1 MNFAYSRKTHNSK
14 DRFMER
20 ALEIL
25 PGALSWFIILFML
38 ALSLARPLAA
48 AILIIAFELY
58 WILRLFYMN
67 IFLVLSYLRLSIE
80 KNTDWLERVR
90 GVANLG
96 EYSKLIEDKPCP
108 RSLKEKISWLAHRKE
123 IRTLINS
130 GAPPPH
136 FNDIYQLIIIPI
148 AKEGPDIIEPA
159 IASLTNSH
167 FPKKRMIVI
176 LSLEETAP
184 EESRL
189 GVLRLKE
196 KYGKDFFHLAA
207 ISHPSGLPGEA
218 KVKGANA
225 TYAAKKALEFLNTKK
240 IPSENVIVS
249 CFDADTVVNPEYFS
263 CLSYYFLITPNRLRS
278 SFQPI
283 PVYHNNIWQAPALSR
298 VLDIGSSFF
307 QLVEATNPDKLVTF
321 SSHSMS
327 FKALIDVNYWPVDMI
342 SDDSAIF
349 WKSFIHFDADYSVV
363 PMYVTV
369 SMDITVGNNWWETL
383 VNVYKQKRRWAWGV
397 ENFPIVMRAFLKSR
411 GIPLRKKLEHGFK
424 LLEGNISW
432 ATWPFLLSII
442 GWLPA
447 LLAGREFSHSIVYY
461 SSPRIKGTIFSLASI
476 GLFSC
481 ILLSLLLLPKK
492 GRKPGLFRK
501 IAHALEW
508 LLVPVI
514 SVFLS
519 AIPALDAQTRLMFA
533 RYMEFWVSSKKRG

>member
-1 MNFAYSRKTHNSK
+1 M
-14 DRFMER
+14 
-20 ALEIL
+20 EIL
-25 PGALSWFIILFML
+25 PGALSWCIILFMFI
-38 ALSLARPLAA
+38 LSFTRPLAA

-67 IFLVLSYLRLSIE
+67 IFLVLSYFRLAFE
-80 KNTDWLERVR
+80 KDTNWLERIK
-90 GVANLG
+90 GISNLK
-96 EYSKLIEDKPCP
+96 EYAL
-108 RSLKEKISWLAHRKE
+108 SLETTPWPDTLREKISWFAHRKE
-123 IRTLINS
+123 IKALMKS
-130 GAPPPH
+130 GAPPPD

-148 AKEGPDIIEPA
+148 AKEGAAVVEPA
-159 IASLTNSH
+159 IISLAKSN

-176 LSLEETAP
+176 LSVEETAP
-184 EESRL
+184 EEIKKDIL
-189 GVLRLKE
+189 LLE
-196 KYGKDFFHLAA
+196 KKYSGNFFHLTT
-207 ISHPSGLPGEA
+207 IIHPSGLPEEA

-225 TYAAKKALEFLNTKK
+225 TYAAKKALEFLDNHN
-240 IPSENVIVS
+240 IPGENIIVS

-263 CLSYYFLITPNRLRS
+263 CLSYYFIITPNRLRS

-307 QLVEATNPDKLVTF
+307 QLVEATNPEKLVTF

-327 FKALIDVNYWPVDMI
+327 FKALVDVNYWPVDMI

-349 WKSFIHFDADYSVV
+349 WKSFIHFDGDYTVV

-369 SMDITVGNNWWETL
+369 SMDITVGDSWWKTL
-383 VNVYKQKRRWAWGV
+383 VSVYKQKRRWAWGV
-397 ENFPIVMRAFLKSR
+397 ENFPIVVRAFLKSKK
-411 GIPLRKKLEHGFK
+411 IPLRKKMEHGFK

-432 ATWPFLLSII
+432 ATWPFLLGII

-447 LLAGREFSHSIVYY
+447 LLAEREFSHSIVYY
-461 SSPRIKGTIFSLASI
+461 SAPRIKGTIFSLASI

-492 GRKPGLFRK
+492 EREPKLFQK
-501 IAHALEW
+501 ITHALEW

-533 RYMEFWVSSKKRG
+533 RYMEFWVSSKKRD